1 MAITIQSATAKTLK
15 GWGNVSDPT
24 PVYTAV
30 GDDCEAV
37 VLAVD
42 EGGYRVRF
50 NGGLTFVGRFADL
63 ADAQA
68 FADDAV
74 A

>member
-1 MAITIQSATAKTLK
+1 MTATIKKAKVNTLP
-15 GWGNVSDPT
+15 GWGNISDPT

-37 VLAVD
+37 VMAVD